1 MTRWLRALLC
11 FVPLVAACGVICG
24 QPIEILLPRSDQ
36 IVYGPTEVQVRGPA
50 DAIYEVSVR
59 RGPDKESDPICTSHG
74 PPAPGS
80 CRFDAFSDLSSET
93 VIVRLRDAA
102 GTRLGEQRVQT
113 RELLEPD
120 TTVEATQR
128 ISIQASVIG
137 GDAWIDSLIAHPEAI
152 ECRLGGKPCRVK
164 SVERIA
170 LRGTLNVG
178 VLIDESASVSTPSL
192 HLDAAL
198 QRLANNL
205 RAAADP
211 STGFDVRF
219 RLTAFAGVTRPL
231 TDGFVSGIDAVEKAL
246 KTLRPL
252 GTTSLYRSIATELQS
267 LVELRQ
273 RDMLA
278 GRDSGYALIIVSDGN
293 DTSNGL
299 IPGAELLRLVT
310 TGGIP
315 LFCLVLPAGGSEES
329 FRGLGPLSGGASYL
343 ATSNPERLLGG
354 DVFER
359 LRARLSLQIDPA
371 PSLRFSMQ
379 RGLDLKP
386 PPGGTLAYPL
396 KVRPEPPP
404 GAVALS
410 VAANRALVDDERTAA
425 LKRIASDGQGVDEA
439 EAIYQQLHTAARD
452 RRESVAWRLAALD
465 AVAELAGH
473 ALLWRASSDLE
484 RVQMLRVLERMR
496 DERWFG
502 GSPPSL
508 LRAVLE
514 TALDPDFPASPDL
527 RVRVSSLHASL

>member
-1 MTRWLRALLC
+1 MTRWLRGFVC
-11 FVPLVAACGVICG
+11 FVPLGAACGVMCA
-24 QPIEILLPRSDQ
+24 QPVEIVVPRGDQ

-59 RGPDKESDPICTSHG
+59 RGPDKESETVCRTHG
-74 PPAPGS
+74 PPAPGA

-93 VIVRLRDAA
+93 VIVRLHDAA

-120 TTVEATQR
+120 TTVEATR
-128 ISIQASVIG
+128 RVSIQASVVG
-137 GDAWIDSLIAHPEAI
+137 GDAWVDTLIAHPEAI
-152 ECRLGGKPCRVK
+152 DCRLGGKPCRVK
-164 SVERIA
+164 RVERVA

-178 VLIDESASVSTPSL
+178 VLIDESASVSTPAL

-198 QRLANNL
+198 QRLAENL

-219 RLTAFAGVTRPL
+219 RLTAFSGVTRPL
-231 TDGFVSGIDAVEKAL
+231 TDGFVSDIDTIEKAL

-252 GTTSLYRSIATELQS
+252 GTTALYRSIATELQS

-278 GRDSGYALIIVSDGN
+278 GRDNGYALIIVSDGN

-299 IPGAELLRLVT
+299 IPGAVLLRLAT
-310 TGGIP
+310 TGGVP
-315 LFCLVLPAGGSEES
+315 LFCLVLPAGGNEES

-359 LRARLSLQIDPA
+359 LRARLSLEIDPA
-371 PSLRFSMQ
+371 PGVRFSME
-379 RGLDLKP
+379 RGLALQP
-386 PPGGTLAYPL
+386 PPGGTLVYPL
-396 KVRPEPPP
+396 KARPEPVP
-404 GAVALS
+404 GDVALS
-410 VAANRALVDDERTAA
+410 IASDRALADDERIAA

-439 EAIYQQLHTAARD
+439 EAIYQQLHAAVRD
-452 RRESVAWRLAALD
+452 RRESSAWRLAALD

-484 RVQMLRVLERMR
+484 RVQMLRLLERMR

-502 GSPPSL
+502 EAPPSL

-514 TALDPDFPASPDL
+514 TALDPDFPASHDL
-527 RVRVSSLHASL
+527 RARVSSLHASL